1 MGRATQALR
10 TCRER
15 GGRAKGL
22 CTHLQDELLQQPG
35 VLGVVLGHVGDLGP
49 GVLEHLLEELL
60 ALLEQLQPRLVV
72 LVRDG
77 AANGGGEVSA
87 AANKAWTPHSLL
99 VCDMKRAGDGEED
112 APTYIFFSIS
122 ACFFL
127 RSKLASMLALS
138 CRTILPC
145 RQARRRS
152 VSWRRSSTARTG
164 QPAPRLA
171 SGGGPDDEGDGGRCD
186 ERDGAHLL
194 DGKLLVGLDLD
205 LARLLERLLLDEGR
219 LRTWQGRAGATRQH
233 PRPKYS
239 CSPSSSPERGGATG
253 RRYVRVEEERGTHH
267 LAHLADDFIIGKSG
281 HL

>member
-1 MGRATQALR
+1 M
-10 TCRER
+10 
-15 GGRAKGL
+15 
-22 CTHLQDELLQQPG
+22 
-35 VLGVVLGHVGDLGP
+35 
-49 GVLEHLLEELL
+49 
-60 ALLEQLQPRLVV
+60 
-72 LVRDG
+72 
-77 AANGGGEVSA
+77 SA

-145 RQARRRS
+145 RQATRRR

-164 QPAPRLA
+164 QPATRLA
-171 SGGGPDDEGDGGRCD
+171 SGGGPDDEGDGATRETVRTFSMANSSSALTLISRAFSSASCLMKAVCGHDKDRRCD
-186 ERDGAHLL
+186 SSASSRSQRSH
-194 DGKLLVGLDLD
+194 
-205 LARLLERLLLDEGR
+205 
-219 LRTWQGRAGATRQH
+219 
-233 PRPKYS
+233 
-239 CSPSSSPERGGATG
+239 SPSSSPERGGATG